1 MIKYKDENFTL
12 IYYENSKLINEINLL
27 KTNFINNKFN
37 FPDIKKIQMYNLFK
51 FKINKKNL
59 NDFEDVKIDSLKIN
73 NCKFYFKFFKSK
85 KSTGKLFIVNP
96 GIGSFSSDNISM
108 TSSFYFINYLLHD
121 NYDVIILFREYILD
135 GVFYYEPFNFSY
147 YLNIFIKYI
156 IGSNLFFIKEIYLV
170 GISAGCNTLLHY
182 VSKLDSYVYK
192 NYIKK
197 CFIIS
202 CSPYIKHNILNLS
215 LVNNK
220 LLSGLIISKLNK
232 KPFNIYKKKL
242 SYNMYNL
249 IGDIGKIN
257 NNFNS
262 IDQYFDSLELT
273 NDSINKI
280 KIPLILLNSDDD
292 DIARMRLME
301 KFIDNFS
308 LNSNFH
314 FIVTKYGWHGTFYN
328 KDNKFIYDIIN
339 TFL

>member
-12 IYYENSKLINEINLL
+12 MYYENSKLINEINLL
-27 KTNFINNKFN
+27 KTKFINNEFK
-37 FPDIKKIQMYNLFK
+37 FPDIKKVQLYNYFK
-51 FKINKKNL
+51 YKINKSYL
-59 NDFEDVKIDSLKIN
+59 NDFKDVKIDSIKVN
-73 NCKFYFKFFKSK
+73 NCKFYFKIFKSK

-96 GIGSFSSDNISM
+96 GIGSFSSQNISM
-108 TSSFYFINYLLHD
+108 TSSYYFINYLLHD
-121 NYDVIILFREYILD
+121 DYDVIILFREYILD
-135 GVFYYEPFNFSY
+135 GIFYYEPFNFSY

-156 IGSNLFFIKEIYLV
+156 IGSKLVFIKEIYLV

-182 VSKLDSYVYK
+182 VSKLDSYNYK
-192 NYIKK
+192 KYIKK
-197 CFIIS
+197 CFVIS
-202 CSPYIKHNILNLS
+202 CSPYIKYNILNLS

-220 LLSGLIISKLNK
+220 LLSGIIISQLNK
-232 KPFNIYKKKL
+232 NNITIYKDHL
-242 SYNMYNL
+242 SYNVYNL

-262 IDQYFDSLELT
+262 IDEYFNSLELT
-273 NDSINKI
+273 KDSIDNI
-280 KIPLILLNSDDD
+280 KIPIILLNSDDD
-292 DIARMRLME
+292 DIARMKYME